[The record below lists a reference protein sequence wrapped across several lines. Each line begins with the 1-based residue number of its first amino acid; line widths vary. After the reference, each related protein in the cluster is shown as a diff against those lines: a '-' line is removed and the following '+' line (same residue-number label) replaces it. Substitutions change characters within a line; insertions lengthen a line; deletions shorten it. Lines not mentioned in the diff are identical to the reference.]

1 MRRRS
6 RTRRQGA
13 SELHGA
19 QDAEARRGYR
29 AGRRCGRRAG
39 ARAVPSRSRPRAEP
53 GRCHRALSPGGD
65 PQKQASNGTAMIASL
80 SGALMV
86 RDAGRIVIETG
97 GVGYEVLIPLSTYYR
112 LPQLGERVALEIR
125 QVVREDAL
133 MLYGFSSATEKRA
146 FDLLMSVQHVGPK
159 LALAILSVLA
169 PEELV
174 AAIGKGDVERIDAVP
189 GVGPKVAERVVRE
202 LRDKVAD
209 LKMAAPSTSTSNGH
223 LRPVPDASARPA
235 GPADEAVSALVNLG
249 MKPIEAKRTVD
260 AVIAAD
266 GSAAENSEVIIRKS
280 LAVLLVEK

>member
-1 MRRRS
+1 
-6 RTRRQGA
+6 
-13 SELHGA
+13 
-19 QDAEARRGYR
+19 
-29 AGRRCGRRAG
+29 
-39 ARAVPSRSRPRAEP
+39 
-53 GRCHRALSPGGD
+53 
-65 PQKQASNGTAMIASL
+65 MIASL
-80 SGALMV
+80 TGALVV
-86 RDAGRIVIETG
+86 RDAGRIVVETG
-97 GVGYEVLIPLSTYYR
+97 GVGYEVLIPLSTFYR
-112 LPQLGERVALEIR
+112 LPQLGDRVALEIR

-133 MLYGFSSATEKRA
+133 TLYGFSSATEKRA

-209 LKMAAPSTSTSNGH
+209 LRLAAPSTGAPNGH
-223 LRPVPDASARPA
+223 PRPATDNGRPA

-249 MKPIEAKRTVD
+249 MKPVEAKRTVD

-266 GSAAENSEVIIRKS
+266 TGAAQNPEIIIRKS
-280 LAVLLVEK
+280 LAVLLGEK

>member
-1 MRRRS
+1 
-6 RTRRQGA
+6 
-13 SELHGA
+13 
-19 QDAEARRGYR
+19 
-29 AGRRCGRRAG
+29 
-39 ARAVPSRSRPRAEP
+39 
-53 GRCHRALSPGGD
+53 
-65 PQKQASNGTAMIASL
+65 MIATL
-80 SGALMV
+80 SGALAV
-86 RDAGRIVIETG
+86 RDAGRIVVETG

-159 LALAILSVLA
+159 LALAILSMLA

-174 AAIGKGDVERIDAVP
+174 AAIGKGDVDRIDAVP

-209 LKMAAPSTSTSNGH
+209 LKMAAPSTGAANGH
-223 LRPVPDASARPA
+223 LRSASAGNGLAA
-235 GPADEAVSALVNLG
+235 GPADEAISALVNLG
-249 MKPIEAKRTVD
+249 MKPVEAKRTVD

-266 GSAAENSEVIIRKS
+266 AAAAENSEVIIRKS

>member
-1 MRRRS
+1 
-6 RTRRQGA
+6 
-13 SELHGA
+13 
-19 QDAEARRGYR
+19 
-29 AGRRCGRRAG
+29 
-39 ARAVPSRSRPRAEP
+39 
-53 GRCHRALSPGGD
+53 
-65 PQKQASNGTAMIASL
+65 MIATL
-80 SGALMV
+80 SGALTV
-86 RDAGRIVIETG
+86 RDAGRIVVETG

-112 LPQLGERVALEIR
+112 LPQLGERVALMIR

-209 LKMAAPSTSTSNGH
+209 LRMAAPSASASNGNP
-223 LRPVPDASARPA
+223 RPVPDGNGRPA
-235 GPADEAVSALVNLG
+235 GPADEAISALVNLG

-266 GSAAENSEVIIRKS
+266 TNAAQNPETIIRKS
-280 LAVLLVEK
+280 LAVLLGEK

>member
-1 MRRRS
+1 
-6 RTRRQGA
+6 
-13 SELHGA
+13 
-19 QDAEARRGYR
+19 
-29 AGRRCGRRAG
+29 
-39 ARAVPSRSRPRAEP
+39 
-53 GRCHRALSPGGD
+53 
-65 PQKQASNGTAMIASL
+65 MIATL
-80 SGALMV
+80 SGALTV
-86 RDAGRIVIETG
+86 RDAGRIVVETG

-112 LPQLGERVALEIR
+112 LPQLGERVALMIR

-133 MLYGFSSATEKRA
+133 MLYGFSSVTEKRA

-209 LKMAAPSTSTSNGH
+209 LKMSAPSTSASNGN
-223 LRPVPDASARPA
+223 LRPVPDGNGRPA
-235 GPADEAVSALVNLG
+235 GPADEAISALVNLG
-249 MKPIEAKRTVD
+249 MKPLEAKRTVD

-266 GSAAENSEVIIRKS
+266 TNATLNPETIIRKS
-280 LAVLLVEK
+280 LAVLLGEK

>member
-1 MRRRS
+1 
-6 RTRRQGA
+6 
-13 SELHGA
+13 
-19 QDAEARRGYR
+19 
-29 AGRRCGRRAG
+29 
-39 ARAVPSRSRPRAEP
+39 
-53 GRCHRALSPGGD
+53 
-65 PQKQASNGTAMIASL
+65 MIASL
-80 SGALMV
+80 SGALVV
-86 RDAGRIVIETG
+86 RDAGRIVVETG

-223 LRPVPDASARPA
+223 LRPAPDANARPA

-249 MKPIEAKRTVD
+249 MKPLEAKRTVD

-266 GSAAENSEVIIRKS
+266 PGVTQNPETIIRKS
-280 LAVLLVEK
+280 LAVLLGEK

>member
-1 MRRRS
+1 
-6 RTRRQGA
+6 
-13 SELHGA
+13 
-19 QDAEARRGYR
+19 
-29 AGRRCGRRAG
+29 
-39 ARAVPSRSRPRAEP
+39 
-53 GRCHRALSPGGD
+53 
-65 PQKQASNGTAMIASL
+65 MIASL
-80 SGALMV
+80 SGALIV
-86 RDAGRIVIETG
+86 RDAGRIVVETG

-209 LKMAAPSTSTSNGH
+209 LRLTAPSLSTSNGH
-223 LRPVPDASARPA
+223 LRPLPDENSKPS
-235 GPADEAVSALVNLG
+235 GPADEAISALVNLG
-249 MKPIEAKRTVD
+249 MKPVEAKRTVD
-260 AVIAAD
+260 AVVAAD
-266 GSAAENSEVIIRKS
+266 AGAAQNPEVLIRKS
-280 LAVLLVEK
+280 LAVLLGEK

>member
-1 MRRRS
+1 
-6 RTRRQGA
+6 
-13 SELHGA
+13 
-19 QDAEARRGYR
+19 
-29 AGRRCGRRAG
+29 
-39 ARAVPSRSRPRAEP
+39 
-53 GRCHRALSPGGD
+53 
-65 PQKQASNGTAMIASL
+65 MIASL
-80 SGALMV
+80 SGALIV
-86 RDAGRIVIETG
+86 RDAGRIVVETG
-97 GVGYEVLIPLSTYYR
+97 GIGYEVLIPLSTYYR
-112 LPQLGERVALEIR
+112 LPQLGERVSLEIR

-209 LKMAAPSTSTSNGH
+209 LKMAAPSTSASNGNI
-223 LRPVPDASARPA
+223 RQAPDGNGRPA

-249 MKPIEAKRTVD
+249 MKPVEAKRTVD
-260 AVIAAD
+260 AVVAAD
-266 GSAAENSEVIIRKS
+266 AGAAKNPEVLIRKS
-280 LAVLLVEK
+280 LAVLLGEK